1 MDRFLL
7 LDNRDSFTHNLRA
20 WVLKAGYQCRVVD
33 HHQGPEAWEAW
44 SWDAAILGP
53 GPGTPPKAGRLMSFV
68 DRYAEEKPLLGICL
82 GHQALGLKAGAQL
95 VHASAP
101 VHGKRSFL
109 RWDRSMCDLFQH
121 NYKSKVTQFEGGQVM
136 RYHSLV
142 LDRVPE
148 TYQLLATASDDGTI
162 QVMRHRSRPLW
173 GYQFHPESI
182 ATDSSQAWLQL
193 FVENAL
199 HPKPL
204 SLKSFS

>member
-1 MDRFLL
+1 MNRFLL
-7 LDNRDSFTHNLRA
+7 LDNRDSFTYNLRA
-20 WVLKAGYQCRVVD
+20 WVLRAGYQCRVVD
-33 HHQGPEAWEAW
+33 HHHGPEAWDAW

-53 GPGTPPKAGRLMSFV
+53 GPGTPPKAGQLMSFV

-95 VHASAP
+95 VHASEP
-101 VHGKRSFL
+101 VHGKRSLL
-109 RWDRSMCDLFQH
+109 RWEKSVYNLLQH
-121 NYKSKVTQFEGGQVM
+121 NYQSKYPSLEGCQVM

-142 LDRVPE
+142 LDQVPD

-162 QVMRHRSRPLW
+162 QAIRHRSRPLW

-182 ATDSSQAWLQL
+182 TTDSSQAWLQL

-199 HPKPL
+199 NPQPFPL
-204 SLKSFS
+204 PSVS

>member
-7 LDNRDSFTHNLRA
+7 LDNRDSFTYNLRA

-44 SWDAAILGP
+44 TWDAAILGP
-53 GPGTPPKAGRLMSFV
+53 GPGTPSKAGRLMSFV

-121 NYKSKVTQFEGGQVM
+121 NYNSKFTQFEGGQVM

-142 LDRVPE
+142 LDRVPKP
-148 TYQLLATASDDGTI
+148 TSSWPLLRTMELS
-162 QVMRHRSRPLW
+162 RSC
-173 GYQFHPESI
+173 GIEAGHCGVINFI
-182 ATDSSQAWLQL
+182 
-193 FVENAL
+193 
-199 HPKPL
+199 L
-204 SLKSFS
+204 SLLRPILPRHGFSYLLKMPFIQNLFP